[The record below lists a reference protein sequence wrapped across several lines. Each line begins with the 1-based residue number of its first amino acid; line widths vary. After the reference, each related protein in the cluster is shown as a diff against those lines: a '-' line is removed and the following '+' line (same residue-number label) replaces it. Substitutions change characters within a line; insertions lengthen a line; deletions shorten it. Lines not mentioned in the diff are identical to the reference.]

1 VDDALV
7 SSDREIVTTR
17 VLDAPRERVFEAFR
31 DPERLARWWGPAG
44 FTNTFQEFDLR
55 PGGEWR
61 FVMHGPNGA
70 DYPNHSVIVEVVRPE
85 RIVFDHVSRPQ
96 FRMTITLA
104 EPAANQTQ
112 ITWSMGFATAAECD
126 RIRAFAEGANEQNLD
141 RLAAELTRM
150 TDPIVRHPLLTAS
163 LEGGKNVDRVE
174 IKRVTL
180 AGHQNTGLHLHPCPT
195 VGHVTEGVI
204 LFQVEGQPARELSAG
219 DAFYEPANVRMLHF
233 DNPRAEPAT
242 FIVYYLLGA
251 GEHDLIRLLDEP

>member
-1 VDDALV
+1 MP
-7 SSDREIVTTR
+7 SDLEIVTKR

-31 DPERLARWWGPAG
+31 DPEHLARWWGPAG

-55 PGGEWR
+55 PGGAWR

-70 DYPNHSVIVEVVRPE
+70 DYPNHSVFVEVVRPE
-85 RIVFDHVSRPQ
+85 RIMFDHVSRPQ

-104 EPAANQTQ
+104 ELGDSQTTL
-112 ITWSMGFATAAECD
+112 TWRMGFATAVECAKV
-126 RIRAFAEGANEQNLD
+126 RAFAEGANEQNLD

-150 TDPIVRHPLLTAS
+150 ADPIVRHPLLTAS

-180 AGHQNTGLHLHPCPT
+180 TGHQRTGLHLHPCPT

-204 LFQVEGQPARELSAG
+204 LFQIEGQPARELRAG

-233 DNPRAEPAT
+233 DNEQAEPAT
-242 FIVYYLLGA
+242 FIVCYLLGA